1 MAVAPKKRLFMEG
14 RHPSGSGDLHSDRE
28 SNTGSIRSPGSVS
41 HDSHQSSSGSTFQL
55 PNSTTEDCPQPENLS
70 MKRADRS
77 SSQDTIDVESL
88 GPPASAVTD
97 RHLSTAS
104 QASALATSVASAAAA
119 KVTKRSS
126 SLASAP
132 VVTPG
137 SIKEPFINMKK
148 FWQERL
154 ATGLYGQ
161 GGLCD
166 SASVQL
172 ECLYD

>member
-1 MAVAPKKRLFMEG
+1 MAPKKRLFMEG
-14 RHPSGSGDLHSDRE
+14 RHPSGSGNCSAGDLHSDRE

-41 HDSHQSSSGSTFQL
+41 HDSHQSSGSTFQL

-104 QASALATSVASAAAA
+104 QASALVTSVASAAA
-119 KVTKRSS
+119 KVVPAMQHAR
-126 SLASAP
+126 
-132 VVTPG
+132 
-137 SIKEPFINMKK
+137 
-148 FWQERL
+148 
-154 ATGLYGQ
+154 
-161 GGLCD
+161 
-166 SASVQL
+166 
-172 ECLYD
+172 ECARKQR